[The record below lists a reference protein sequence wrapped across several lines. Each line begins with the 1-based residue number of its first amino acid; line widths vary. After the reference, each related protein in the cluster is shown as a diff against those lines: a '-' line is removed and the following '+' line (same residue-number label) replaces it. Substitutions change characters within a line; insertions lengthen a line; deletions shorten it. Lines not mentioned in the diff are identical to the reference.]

1 MRTFHAVATSPCR
14 ILKMLTPSVASHA
27 VQRWTLSLS
36 KHHVCTHA
44 HGKIQS
50 LGMADP
56 DTNVAVGVGCQGTLM
71 DSITYAVWAF
81 GTAKTGRLLTVSR
94 LVLLKSTSLEGL
106 TEEIR
111 DHMNNS
117 FQAAQAQVQLTKPLS
132 AKQSAISKQIVASK
146 ASAAPSSH
154 PKWSDQHW
162 QKRNNVGFPCRTWY
176 SAAECCSWWGQ
187 EEMGRVLYASF
198 RLLSPRSNRLC

>member
-1 MRTFHAVATSPCR
+1 MRTLHAVAPSPCR

-44 HGKIQS
+44 HGTIHS

-56 DTNVAVGVGCQGTLM
+56 DTNVAVGVGCQGTVM

-94 LVLLKSTSLEGL
+94 IVLLKSTSLEGL
-106 TEEIR
+106 TEEDPRPHEQQLSGSPGPGPSYKAIECQAVR
-111 DHMNNS
+111 H
-117 FQAAQAQVQLTKPLS
+117 FQADRCL
-132 AKQSAISKQIVASK
+132 QSVCSSIQPSKM
-146 ASAAPSSH
+146 
-154 PKWSDQHW
+154 
-162 QKRNNVGFPCRTWY
+162 VG
-176 SAAECCSWWGQ
+176 
-187 EEMGRVLYASF
+187 
-198 RLLSPRSNRLC
+198 